1 MFPLL
6 KAEDERSL
14 LGSALAR
21 PMFVEDLVRDVAQAL
36 DADVRVTWYKVEA
49 ENLESIHDHS
59 AFASRER
66 RR

>member
-14 LGSALAR
+14 LASALAR
-21 PMFVEDLVRDVAQAL
+21 PMFVEDLVRNVAQAL
-36 DADVRVTWYKVEA
+36 DADERISWYRIEA

-66 RR
+66 GR